1 MRMPLAEVRFYG
13 NSIGVS
19 ASMNV
24 IFPDSGKGPW
34 PVFYLLHGL
43 SDDHSMWCRRS
54 NIERHVAN
62 VPMIVVMPSVLRGW
76 YTNSIAN
83 KQYAYEDHI
92 IKDVVPL
99 VDRMYPTIASRKGRV
114 VGGLSMGG
122 YGAVKLALKFP
133 EMFCSSTSHSGAL
146 MIMHEERKNAGAAD
160 DWKKEL
166 LAIFGAR
173 HKGGPNDLVALAKK
187 CPPKLRPALRIDCG
201 VDDFLIQDNR
211 RFHDILEKTGYA
223 HEYQE
228 FPGAHTWDYWDLH
241 VQEAI
246 AFHRRALKI

>member
-1 MRMPLAEVRFYG
+1 MALAEIRFYG

-24 IFPDSGKGPW
+24 ILPDSGKGPF

-43 SDDHSMWCRRS
+43 SDDHTMWCRRS

-76 YTNSIAN
+76 YTNSVAN

-92 IKDVVPL
+92 MKDVIPL
-99 VDRMYPTIASRKGRV
+99 VDRTFPTIASRKGRV

-122 YGAVKLALKFP
+122 YGAVKLALKYP
-133 EMFCSSTSHSGAL
+133 DVFCSANSHSGAM
-146 MIMHEERKNAGAAD
+146 MIMHEEKTSKAAPD

-166 LAIFGAR
+166 LAVFGDKHR
-173 HKGGPNDLVALAKK
+173 GGPNDLGALARK
-187 CPPKLRPALRIDCG
+187 CPPRLRPALRIDCG
-201 VDDFLIQDNR
+201 VDDFLIRDNR
-211 RFHDILEKTGYA
+211 RYHELLAGLKFA

-228 FPGAHTWDYWDLH
+228 FPGAHTWEYWDTH
-241 VQEAI
+241 VQDAI
-246 AFHRRALKI
+246 AFHRRQLKI